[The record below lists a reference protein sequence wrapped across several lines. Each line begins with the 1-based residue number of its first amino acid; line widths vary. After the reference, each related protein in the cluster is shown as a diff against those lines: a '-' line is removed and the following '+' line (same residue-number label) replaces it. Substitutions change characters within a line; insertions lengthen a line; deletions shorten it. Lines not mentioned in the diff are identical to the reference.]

1 MSITTNQFAINLEA
15 AVRYKAEYFMAQASE
30 DTRPLLEMVISFEVR
45 LEKLLNSPQ
54 EVAVLDPFELM
65 GEESLWLQASANLLA
80 KPHDKAASIVLLWIL
95 NDLTDHT
102 IRFYQQA
109 AANSS
114 HPASRV
120 FYSSVA
126 EVKKMIRRK
135 LGNPLWTLYNEVWGE
150 IGFAPF
156 DLTRD

>member
-1 MSITTNQFAINLEA
+1 MGKADRQFSVDMEA
-15 AVRYKAEYFMAQASE
+15 AVRLKVEYLLEQAT
-30 DTRPLLEMVISFEVR
+30 DDIRPLLEMVIAFEIR
-45 LEKLLNSPQ
+45 LEKLLQSAQ
-54 EVAVLDPFELM
+54 DASVLDPFELL
-65 GEESLWLQASANLLA
+65 GEENLWLQATANLLT
-80 KPHDKAASIVLLWIL
+80 KPHDQAGSIVLLWIL

-114 HPASRV
+114 HPMSRI

-135 LGNPLWTLYNEVWGE
+135 LSNPLRTIYNEVWGQ